1 MEVGIRE
8 LRDNLSRW
16 IARAKRGEEVVIT
29 ERGKP
34 VAWLTRV
41 GESPALERLIAKGIV
56 TPPTQRKT
64 KIRQQDL
71 MKTRSG
77 VSDLVKEQRR

>member
-1 MEVGIRE
+1 MEVGVRE

-16 IARAKRGEEVVIT
+16 IARAKRGQEVVIT

-34 VAWLTRV
+34 VARLTRV
-41 GESPALERLIAKGIV
+41 GESPALERLVAKGII

-64 KIRQQDL
+64 RIRQQDL
-71 MKTRSG
+71 VKTRGS
-77 VSDLVKEQRR
+77 VSDLVKDQRR